1 MLYPANIEQKIGF
14 NKIRTLLKQNCQSS
28 IARELIDALRFSS
41 KLSEVEPA
49 VRTVDQMRCL
59 LAEQMP
65 LPLGE
70 VADLREPFAET
81 RIVGTFLTTDSILL
95 VRKNINMAL
104 QLNETLDK
112 LEPRFD
118 LLRAL
123 ATMELEAKGG
133 FAPVLRAIDHLL
145 DHFGNVKDNASPE
158 LLEIRRNI
166 MQTQNSLSRT
176 LHHVLKQA
184 QSEGLVEA
192 DASPTLRDGRLVL
205 PVLSMNKRK
214 ISGIV
219 HDESATGKTV
229 FIEPAAVVEANNRLR
244 ELHGEEQ
251 REIVRLLVEMT
262 NMLRPLYPELLDLA
276 HFIGTIDALVA
287 KAKFALNTQS
297 TCPVISPKHTQLL
310 WKEARHPLLQL
321 SLQEHGRTIVPL
333 NISLTREE
341 RILLI
346 SGPNAGGKSVCL
358 KTVALL
364 QYMLQCGLP
373 IPLNADST
381 ASLFADIF
389 IDIGDEQSIENDL
402 STYSSHLMN
411 MKHFLRYT
419 NKKTLLLIDEF
430 GTGTEPQMGGAIAEA
445 VLETL
450 HKQGCYGVI
459 TTHYTNLKH
468 FATNTPGIANG
479 AMLFDRQRMEPLFAL
494 QIGTPGS
501 SFAIEMARRIGLP
514 NEVIQKAADKIGGE
528 HIDYDK
534 SIQDAVRDQRYWQR
548 KREQIKEQEKRI
560 RAKEEEYDDA
570 LSKIKQLRRDT
581 LQQAKEEA
589 TQMLRGAN
597 AAIERTIKDIRES
610 EAKAEVVKQ
619 AHETVDKLKAAMKPS
634 EAKHDNKKPEMLTV
648 GDMVRVKGNN
658 VVGEVLAISEREAQV
673 AFGGIKSNIALK
685 RLERVSHHVAKKQEK
700 QRSDGNSSDR
710 LREHQLRFK
719 QEIDLRGMRVDEAL
733 QAVSYY
739 IDDAAM
745 IGVSQVRIL
754 HGTGTGALR
763 QAIREYLQHVQ
774 SVKRFHDEHV
784 QLGGAGITVVHFDE
798 A

>member
-118 LLRAL
+118 LLRSL
-123 ATMELEAKGG
+123 ATMEQEAKGG

-251 REIVRLLVEMT
+251 REIIRLLVEMT

-341 RILLI
+341 HILLI

-419 NKKTLLLIDEF
+419 SKKTLLLIDEF

-450 HKQGCYGVI
+450 HEQGCYGVI

-648 GDMVRVKGNN
+648 GDMVRVKGND

>member
-381 ASLFADIF
+381 ALLFADIF

-648 GDMVRVKGNN
+648 GDMVRVKGND

-700 QRSDGNSSDR
+700 QHSDGNSSDR